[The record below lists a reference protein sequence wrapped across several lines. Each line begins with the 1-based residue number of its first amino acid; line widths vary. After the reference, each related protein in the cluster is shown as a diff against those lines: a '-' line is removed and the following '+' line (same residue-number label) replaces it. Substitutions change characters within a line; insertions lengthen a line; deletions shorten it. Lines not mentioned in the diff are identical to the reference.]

1 MELYGELVCTCLL
14 NCRGRCRSQP
24 FATKER
30 YGCGSAAC
38 RYTSARWEVAISPK
52 ITVKTVHS
60 AGAMW
65 ASTPTTSPC
74 GHLRIR
80 RRFLKKA
87 LHPAGR
93 QSRPPLRTDLLQN
106 RSFNETTA
114 APGVN
119 RERLVLC
126 LYRSVTPRSFLSFS
140 RTAFVTPVVSSSV
153 SVRSSARSSRLNAT
167 LFLPGAM
174 PGPR

>member
-1 MELYGELVCTCLL
+1 MPVTAVRDEGALRMWVCRLPVHIGPLGSCDFAEDHRK
-14 NCRGRCRSQP
+14 NGAFCRGDVGIDPDNQ
-24 FATKER
+24 
-30 YGCGSAAC
+30 
-38 RYTSARWEVAISPK
+38 
-52 ITVKTVHS
+52 
-60 AGAMW
+60 
-65 ASTPTTSPC
+65 PC

-87 LHPAGR
+87 LHPAGG
-93 QSRPPLRTDLLQN
+93 QSRLPLRTDLLQN
-106 RSFNETTA
+106 RPFNETTA

>member
-1 MELYGELVCTCLL
+1 MTFGLYEKPKPNASGRGGALLRPAGYAGFMELYGELACTCLL
-14 NCRGRCRSQP
+14 NCRGDVGIDPDNQ
-24 FATKER
+24 
-30 YGCGSAAC
+30 
-38 RYTSARWEVAISPK
+38 
-52 ITVKTVHS
+52 
-60 AGAMW
+60 
-65 ASTPTTSPC
+65 PC

-87 LHPAGR
+87 LHPAGG

-106 RSFNETTA
+106 RPFNETTA

>member
-1 MELYGELVCTCLL
+1 MTFGLYEKPKPNASGRGGALLRPAGYGGFMELYGELVCTCLL
-14 NCRGRCRSQP
+14 NCRGDVGVDPDNQ
-24 FATKER
+24 
-30 YGCGSAAC
+30 
-38 RYTSARWEVAISPK
+38 
-52 ITVKTVHS
+52 
-60 AGAMW
+60 
-65 ASTPTTSPC
+65 PC

-87 LHPAGR
+87 LHPAGG

-114 APGVN
+114 DPGVN

-126 LYRSVTPRSFLSFS
+126 LYRSVTLRSFLSFS